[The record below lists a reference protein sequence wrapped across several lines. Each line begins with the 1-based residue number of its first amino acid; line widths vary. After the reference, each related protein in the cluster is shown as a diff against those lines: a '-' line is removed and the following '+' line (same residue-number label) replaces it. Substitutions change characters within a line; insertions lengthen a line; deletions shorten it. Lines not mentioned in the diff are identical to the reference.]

1 MVTCAL
7 LYWLAFRLEG
17 RIGTLTAFFLLVGM
31 AIAVSLSTPL
41 LPARDAFYYI
51 LGVAIRLFHGQLLRL
66 IRPSAA
72 AWIPFVMLALWANH
86 SLWGDIATI
95 IYALCFLCGM
105 CAVGNMIP

>member
-51 LGVAIRLFHGQLLRL
+51 LG
-66 IRPSAA
+66 
-72 AWIPFVMLALWANH
+72 
-86 SLWGDIATI
+86 
-95 IYALCFLCGM
+95 IY
-105 CAVGNMIP
+105 